1 MNQISTLS
9 NRSVQLRMV
18 TGKDIATVDRS
29 DCEPML
35 LIFVVELSGKQL
47 ALLSVREE
55 ACAA

>member
-1 MNQISTLS
+1 
-9 NRSVQLRMV
+9 MV

-35 LIFVVELSGKQL
+35 LIFVVELSEKQL
-47 ALLSVREE
+47 ALISVREE